1 MNLNQFLRVSFFL
14 LFSVAVILA
23 LVFNNAKSIR
33 KEDVIE
39 RASVASIAAE
49 LLKNASTSAT
59 PKTIFVYPTSTP
71 QPEIRVEKTE
81 RVETHEK
88 ETVREAPAQTSTP
101 QPTQSPA
108 PTPTPRQDLVCV
120 LNVCL

>member
-1 MNLNQFLRVSFFL
+1 MNINQFLRVSFFL

-33 KEDVIE
+33 KEDTIE

-49 LLKNASTSAT
+49 LLKNASPSAT

-71 QPEIRVEKTE
+71 QPEVRVERAE

-88 ETVREAPAQTSTP
+88 ETVKEVPTQASTP
-101 QPTQSPA
+101 QPTS
-108 PTPTPRQDLVCV
+108 TPRQDLVCV